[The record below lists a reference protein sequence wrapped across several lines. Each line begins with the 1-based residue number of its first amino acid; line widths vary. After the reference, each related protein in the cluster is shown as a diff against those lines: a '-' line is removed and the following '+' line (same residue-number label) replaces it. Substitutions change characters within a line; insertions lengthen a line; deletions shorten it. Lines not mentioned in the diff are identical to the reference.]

1 MYHSSVQLSGPPSPI
16 STLVITAFSLASF
29 ILSSISSLDS
39 DTKDQLSAGSTPS
52 RVSGDITPTPTVA
65 FQPKP
70 GFIFSGLFIVASLVI
85 GSAAGTWLRS
95 PAVERQGRLN
105 REPSPTPPPLGEAD
119 LENGTQDDG
128 AAGDGDGGDDD
139 PQDNGVADNV
149 DGVVDG
155 VGSTAAA
162 PAPEDPPPPPGG
174 IGEDDEDGDLNIG
187 DDLIF
192 WFLLLLLVNVLFT
205 LFNHGIRGNG
215 SRAKSVK
222 LWNLPTAEG

>member
-16 STLVITAFSLASF
+16 SALLITAFSLVSF

-52 RVSGDITPTPTVA
+52 RASGDITPTPTVA
-65 FQPKP
+65 FQPKS
-70 GFIFSGLFIVASLVI
+70 GFVFSGLFIVASLVI

-95 PAVERQGRLN
+95 PALNRQGRLN
-105 REPSPTPPPLGEAD
+105 RESSPTPPPLGEAD

-128 AAGDGDGGDDD
+128 AAGDGDGGDD
-139 PQDNGVADNV
+139 PQEDGGVDDQNGVAD
-149 DGVVDG
+149 G
-155 VGSTAAA
+155 VGATAAA

-174 IGEDDEDGDLNIG
+174 IEEDDEDNNQLNIG
-187 DDLIF
+187 DDAVF
-192 WFLLLLLVNVLFT
+192 WFLLFLLANALLSLSKHV
-205 LFNHGIRGNG
+205 RRNG

-222 LWNLPTAEG
+222 LWNVPS